1 MFHCT
6 NGSWQKVNQETGFE
20 NDLLIG
26 DSVPE
31 RKHLGSY
38 GLMGKFPLF
47 CKFLHLT
54 FNIGAVILN
63 LFL

>member
-38 GLMGKFPLF
+38 VLMGKFPLF

-54 FNIGAVILN
+54 LT
-63 LFL
+63 

>member
-1 MFHCT
+1 MFHGT
-6 NGSWQKVNQETGFE
+6 IGSWQKVNQETGFE

-31 RKHLGSY
+31 RKHLGNCV
-38 GLMGKFPLF
+38 LMGKFPLF

-54 FNIGAVILN
+54 LT
-63 LFL
+63 